1 MKYLFF
7 ALLIACG
14 ISVYSQQDISQARA
28 TAIGQ
33 NVTVSGIV
41 TNGSELGPIR
51 YIQDYSAGIA
61 AYGSAVS
68 NIKRGDSVTIS
79 GTLKNYRNLLE
90 LDPINSV
97 VVHSSEN
104 LIPDPII
111 ITVGEIGE
119 QYEGQLIRINGIV
132 IENASGSFQNGT
144 NYSFTDGSDI
154 SELRISSGLLIGKT
168 IPTGNFDLVGIC
180 SQFSYNSNDTQT
192 GYQIL
197 PRDEGDIVISGAVK
211 VIAPL
216 VVTDFSKSEITLS
229 WQTDVE
235 GYSCIIYGS
244 EFNQSS
250 LNNLVVAASVS
261 SAEGF
266 LNEATVTGLDP
277 ATVIYAQ
284 GYTIVGND
292 TAFTGIRAFGT
303 ESNSTGNIEV
313 YFNTEVDHSV
323 ATNKNAEMLYKS
335 FDEKLIEFID
345 EATESIDLAI
355 YNINNSGISNI
366 TDALNN
372 AHNRGVKVR
381 AITCGTTAHFGL
393 DNSGSDIPDFSV
405 LAGPDDNERE
415 GIMHNKFMIIDASS
429 ENAERPIVWTGS
441 TNLTEEQV
449 DWDANN
455 MVFIQDQTLAKA
467 YTIEFEEM
475 WGGNGLEPD
484 LQNSKFGNLK
494 TDNTPHEFK
503 IGSKRVEC
511 YFSPS
516 DGTNQKIIETIESSD
531 IQLDVATMLIT
542 RSDIADAIEKV
553 SQNGV
558 KVHIITNVESSNSTT
573 VNNILE
579 NELGNNYIFDNVA
592 PYILHN
598 KYAIVDHFNDSSDP
612 LVLTGSHNWSSAAN
626 DNNDENTLIIHDEII
641 ANLYYQNFIARF
653 TQNNGVINAS
663 ELINLDSENIKVYP
677 VPAIDVLNIT
687 SNSVIKKVEI
697 FNISGVLLKQEIT
710 NFDIVKF
717 STVFLMPGIYFIKV
731 IDSKGNSKNIKIL
744 KE

>member
-119 QYEGQLIRINGIV
+119 KYEGQLIRINGIV

-641 ANLYYQNFIARF
+641 ANLYYQNFVARF

-710 NFDIVKF
+710 NSDIVKF

>member
-119 QYEGQLIRINGIV
+119 KYEGQLIRINGIV

-710 NFDIVKF
+710 NSDIVKF